1 MTQDHAR
8 QEIQQQKELPTL
20 SPNIEEIL
28 QTCKDPEIDHLKLS
42 KILEGSPT
50 ITARLL
56 GLANSAFF
64 GQQGRVN
71 SLSHAISILG
81 LVTVRSVTIG
91 LVVSSVFDGRKCPN
105 FRADR
110 YWTSTVMTSVLAQ
123 ELYKGISIDEAPD
136 KNSVF
141 IAGLLHN
148 IGLIALVHLYPDEMN
163 RAFASYA
170 ANPEK
175 ILAEHIQDQL
185 STDHYQAGVWL
196 GNKWHL
202 PAPLLLV
209 MEHHYERDYRGREW
223 RLALLEGIAARWAN
237 QIIDECETIDDES
250 ASLEALAITPTHA
263 EQALEN
269 TRARLEQ
276 INEMASLLAV

>member
-1 MTQDHAR
+1 MTQERAR

-28 QTCKDPEIDHLKLS
+28 QACKDHDIDHHQLS

-91 LVVSSVFDGRKCPN
+91 LVVSSVFDGHKCPN

-123 ELYKGISIDEAPD
+123 ELFKGITIDDGPD

-141 IAGLLHN
+141 VAGLLHN

-163 RAFASYA
+163 RAFTNYA

-175 ILAEHIQDQL
+175 VLAEHIQEQIN
-185 STDHYQAGVWL
+185 TDHYQAGVWL

-202 PAPLLLV
+202 PSSLLLV
-209 MEHHYERDYRGREW
+209 MEHHYDRDYRGREW
-223 RLALLEGIAARWAN
+223 ALVQLEGVAARWAN
-237 QIIDECETIDDES
+237 QIIDQHENLSDES
-250 ASLEALAITPTHA
+250 DSFSALGITKAHIELSL
-263 EQALEN
+263 QN
-269 TRARLEQ
+269 TREKLDQ
-276 INEMASLLAV
+276 INEMASLLAN